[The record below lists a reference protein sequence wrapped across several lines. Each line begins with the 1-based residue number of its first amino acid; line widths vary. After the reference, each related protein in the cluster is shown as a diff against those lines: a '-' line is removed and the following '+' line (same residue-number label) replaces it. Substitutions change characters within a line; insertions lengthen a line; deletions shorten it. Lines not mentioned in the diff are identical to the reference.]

1 MPISRLSCDRPRIGT
16 RVRKLAFATCLV
28 AAAVPATPQSVLQFD
43 KWMQSVDRRSQNMQR
58 NLARRDSAAALSDA
72 REVGELYRLMQDYFT
87 QRGDA
92 TEAVKLA
99 SAGAGFADD
108 VIKSLQSNDLDT
120 ASVSAISIAR
130 GCRDCHVKYK
140 PLDP

>member
-1 MPISRLSCDRPRIGT
+1 MPTSRLSCDRPRIAT
-16 RVRKLAFATCLV
+16 RVTKLVFAAWLV
-28 AAAVPATPQSVLQFD
+28 AAAAPATPQSVLQFD
-43 KWMQSVDRRSQNMQR
+43 KWMQSVDRRSQTMQR
-58 NLARRDSAAALSDA
+58 NLARRDSAAALADA

-99 SAGAGFADD
+99 SAGAALADD

>member
-1 MPISRLSCDRPRIGT
+1 MPTSRLSCDRPRIAA
-16 RVRKLAFATCLV
+16 RVGKLAFAACLV
-28 AAAVPATPQSVLQFD
+28 AAAVPATPQSVLQLD
-43 KWMQSVDRRSQNMQR
+43 KWMQSVDRRSQAMQR
-58 NLARRDSAAALSDA
+58 NLARQDSAAALSDA

-92 TEAVKLA
+92 TEAAKLA
-99 SAGAGFADD
+99 SDGAALADD
-108 VIKSLQSNDLDT
+108 VIKSLQSDDLDT

>member
-1 MPISRLSCDRPRIGT
+1 MARCGARA
-16 RVRKLAFATCLV
+16 RKLVLAACLA

-58 NLARRDSAAALSDA
+58 SLARRDSTAALLDA
-72 REVGELYRLMQDYFT
+72 REVGELYRLMQEYFA

-92 TEAVKLA
+92 AEAVKLA
-99 SAGAGFADD
+99 SDGATLADD
-108 VIKSLQSNDLDT
+108 VIKSLQNNDLDT
-120 ASVSAISIAR
+120 ASTSAIAIAR
-130 GCRDCHVKYK
+130 GCRDCHTKYK